1 MRNLH
6 DSYTLDCTCSTCPI
20 SDTSSNYPKR
30 LGSDNQINK
39 WTLIGTLTV
48 TYPGP
53 CPMTPYEDLP
63 QSIFPLQSYRGTV
76 FVVYYESIKWEIQ
89 TKPICE
95 CRWDERLKTRV
106 EESTRLTWTQ
116 RWVTVLRTYNTVM
129 IIIITPLTLFP
140 LHLLW
145 LVLQDSSTVVCES
158 FILQVYREPDRFFT
172 VSGVHLP

>member
-6 DSYTLDCTCSTCPI
+6 DSYTLGCTCSTCPI

-53 CPMTPYEDLP
+53 CPMTPYEDLL
-63 QSIFPLQSYRGTV
+63 QSILSQQPYRDTV

-95 CRWDERLKTRV
+95 CRCDERLKTRV

-116 RWVTVLRTYNTVM
+116 
-129 IIIITPLTLFP
+129 
-140 LHLLW
+140 
-145 LVLQDSSTVVCES
+145 LVGELELKDRDEVNRRDVCEWDGWLCVLDV
-158 FILQVYREPDRFFT
+158 IV
-172 VSGVHLP
+172 VSCRQC